1 MIGSCYGL
9 YYFVQLVSVIQR
21 VMTTPGSGQLLDNE
35 FEADLVDST
44 AAEQN
49 GDEVFEKQNNMD
61 KPTFDH
67 LNCNNQRSTIAV
79 RNVGY

>member
-1 MIGSCYGL
+1 MN
-9 YYFVQLVSVIQR
+9 VIQTA
-21 VMTTPGSGQLLDNE
+21 MTTPGSGQSLDNE

-61 KPTFDH
+61 NKPTFDH